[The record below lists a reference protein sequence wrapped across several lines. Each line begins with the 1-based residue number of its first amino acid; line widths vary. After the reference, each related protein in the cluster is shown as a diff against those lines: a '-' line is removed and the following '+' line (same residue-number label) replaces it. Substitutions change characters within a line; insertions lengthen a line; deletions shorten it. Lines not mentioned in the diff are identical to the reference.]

1 MERQGIETLLKDKEE
16 VRLDIVT
23 GKGVKGLVLSG
34 ISPEKVKKSVE
45 LQKRFRSGSPE
56 NGPRK

>member
-1 MERQGIETLLKDKEE
+1 MLKDKEE

-23 GKGVKGLVLSG
+23 VKGVKGLVLSG